1 MTDALGQGR
10 TLNYDF
16 IDGQGQGL
24 GQGLVQGL
32 GQGLGQGLAQA
43 PGQGLDP
50 GRMEIASEVL
60 RIAIST
66 ASQPTLRRLIVSTPL
81 GDNTSSGVNNSSGIN
96 NGGVNNG
103 GGGGGGGGYGSDSD
117 VVLLRALA
125 GVLQMLPVARRAVT
139 DRPNTGEL

>member
-1 MTDALGQGR
+1 
-10 TLNYDF
+10 
-16 IDGQGQGL
+16 
-24 GQGLVQGL
+24 
-32 GQGLGQGLAQA
+32 
-43 PGQGLDP
+43 
-50 GRMEIASEVL
+50 MEIASEVL

-81 GDNTSSGVNNSSGIN
+81 GDNNSGGNGSGIN
-96 NGGVNNG
+96 NGGVNN

-139 DRPNTGEL
+139 DRPNTGDDDGDDGVM